1 MSNRDLLNEFLEYK
15 QNISMCS
22 DQTIRAYRN
31 DLNQFADF
39 LLKNEVSILESST
52 MDIQD
57 YLSEVGKNKNISTS
71 SMARKLASIKSLYR
85 YLANNKI
92 ISKNISRLIKSPK
105 TPKRLPNFL
114 TAKEIKRLLDYP
126 YGDSIK
132 DMRDR
137 LILELFYA
145 TGIRISELVRIK
157 INDIDFKDKLIKI
170 KGKGNK
176 ERFVIFGD
184 GMLVVLNMPLP
195 GMEEY
200 VLSFPN
206 YYVTGILISLI
217 IGLIFLSYFGV
228 RFAGETK
235 KRSDALNKLQ
245 QILAKEYE
253 LESLGGQAAA
263 AAHSLGT
270 PLATITVVAKE
281 MRKEVGDNSKFTK
294 DIDLLISQT
303 KRCSEILKKI
313 SQKQIIKDEFLSA
326 MSFENLLEEIIKSFK
341 ESSEKNIKLNTDKD
355 INKIDIKRNPELVYG
370 LRNFIGN
377 AVKFSNQNILISII
391 SDNINLYIL
400 IEDDG
405 PGFPEDIIKALGEP
419 YIKSRSKLS
428 KDNKGLGLGTF
439 LGKTLLERQSA
450 VISFENG
457 SSLNGA
463 IVKIK
468 WRINDISI

>member
-1 MSNRDLLNEFLEYK
+1 MDFATLFRLDENLNLDRKTLVFLRWIAIFGQIFSVNLVYFFL
-15 QNISMCS
+15 
-22 DQTIRAYRN
+22 
-31 DLNQFADF
+31 DLNFPIMLCHIVILLGLVTNIYLQFGLKVT
-39 LLKNEVSILESST
+39 LLKDLYSSSFLMYDIIQLSVLLFLTGGIFNPFAILLIVPTIVSST
-52 MDIQD
+52 F
-57 YLSEVGKNKNISTS
+57 LSMGSTIILGS
-71 SMARKLASIKSLYR
+71 ST
-85 YLANNKI
+85 I
-92 ISKNISRLIKSPK
+92 IIL
-105 TPKRLPNFL
+105 FVL
-114 TAKEIKRLLDYP
+114 T
-126 YGDSIK
+126 
-132 DMRDR
+132 
-137 LILELFYA
+137 F
-145 TGIRISELVRIK
+145 
-157 INDIDFKDKLIKI
+157 F
-170 KGKGNK
+170 
-176 ERFVIFGD
+176 
-184 GMLVVLNMPLP
+184 NMPLP

-217 IGLIFLSYFGV
+217 IGLIFLSYFGI

-270 PLATITVVAKE
+270 PLATISVVSKE
-281 MRKEVGDNSKFTK
+281 LRKEVGDNSKFTK

-313 SQKQIIKDEFLSA
+313 SQKKIISDEFLSS
-326 MSFENLLEEIIKSFK
+326 MSIEDILEEIIKSFK
-341 ESSEKNIKLNTDKD
+341 ESSEKNIVLNTDKN
-355 INKIDIKRNPELVYG
+355 INKIDIRRNPELIYG

-377 AVKFSNQNILISII
+377 AVKFANQNILISII

-405 PGFPEDIIKALGEP
+405 PGFPDDIIKALGEP

-428 KDNKGLGLGTF
+428 KDNAGLGLGTF

-450 VISFENG
+450 VIFFENR
-457 SSLNGA
+457 SALKGA
-463 IVKIK
+463 KVKIK
-468 WRINDISI
+468 WSINDLSI

>member
-1 MSNRDLLNEFLEYK
+1 MDLSTIFRLEENLNLDKKTLVFLRWIAIVGQLFSVNLVYF
-15 QNISMCS
+15 
-22 DQTIRAYRN
+22 Y
-31 DLNQFADF
+31 LNLNFPVLLCHIIIVIGLLTNLYLQFGVKAT
-39 LLKNEVSILESST
+39 LLKDLYSSSFLMYDIIQLSLLLFLTGGIFNPFAILLIVPTIVSST
-52 MDIQD
+52 F
-57 YLSEVGKNKNISTS
+57 LSMGSTIILGS
-71 SMARKLASIKSLYR
+71 STILL
-85 YLANNKI
+85 L
-92 ISKNISRLIKSPK
+92 
-105 TPKRLPNFL
+105 FVL
-114 TAKEIKRLLDYP
+114 TFFNL
-126 YGDSIK
+126 
-132 DMRDR
+132 
-137 LILELFYA
+137 
-145 TGIRISELVRIK
+145 
-157 INDIDFKDKLIKI
+157 
-170 KGKGNK
+170 
-176 ERFVIFGD
+176 
-184 GMLVVLNMPLP
+184 PLP

-200 VLSFPN
+200 ILSFPN

-217 IGLIFLSYFGV
+217 IGLIFLSYFGI

-281 MRKEVGDNSKFTK
+281 MRKEVGDNSKLTK
-294 DIDLLISQT
+294 DLDLLIGQT

-313 SQKQIIKDEFLSA
+313 SQKKIISDEFLSS
-326 MSFENLLEEIIKSFK
+326 MSFEDLLEEIIKSFK
-341 ESSEKNIKLNTDKD
+341 ESSEKKIQLNTDKD
-355 INKIDIKRNPELVYG
+355 TNKIDIKRNPELVYG

-377 AVKFSNQNILISII
+377 AVKFANQNILISII

-405 PGFPEDIIKALGEP
+405 LGFPEDIIEALGEP

-428 KDNKGLGLGTF
+428 KSNAGLGLGTF

-450 VISFENG
+450 VISFEND

-463 IVKIK
+463 KVKIK
-468 WRINDISI
+468 WSINDLAI

>member
-1 MSNRDLLNEFLEYK
+1 MDFATIFRLEENLNLDKKTLVFLRWIAIFGQLFSINLVYF
-15 QNISMCS
+15 
-22 DQTIRAYRN
+22 YL
-31 DLNQFADF
+31 DLNFPVLLCHIIIFVGLFTNIYLQFGLKAT
-39 LLKNEVSILESST
+39 LLKDLYSTTFLMYDIIQLSILLLLTGGIFNPFAILLIVPTIVSST
-52 MDIQD
+52 F
-57 YLSEVGKNKNISTS
+57 LSMGSTII
-71 SMARKLASIKSLYR
+71 LGSLTI
-85 YLANNKI
+85 L
-92 ISKNISRLIKSPK
+92 L
-105 TPKRLPNFL
+105 LFVL
-114 TAKEIKRLLDYP
+114 TFFNL
-126 YGDSIK
+126 
-132 DMRDR
+132 
-137 LILELFYA
+137 
-145 TGIRISELVRIK
+145 
-157 INDIDFKDKLIKI
+157 
-170 KGKGNK
+170 
-176 ERFVIFGD
+176 
-184 GMLVVLNMPLP
+184 PLP

-217 IGLIFLSYFGV
+217 IGLLFLSYFGI
-228 RFAGETK
+228 RFGGETK

-270 PLATITVVAKE
+270 PLATISVVAKE
-281 MRKEVGDNSKFTK
+281 MRKEVGDNSKLTK

-313 SQKQIIKDEFLSA
+313 SQKKIINDEFLSS
-326 MSFENLLEEIIKSFK
+326 MSFEDLLEEIIKSFK

-428 KDNKGLGLGTF
+428 KNNGGLGVGTF

-450 VISFENG
+450 IISFENG

-463 IVKIK
+463 KVKIK

>member
-1 MSNRDLLNEFLEYK
+1 MDFATIFRLEENLNLDKKTLVFLRWIAIFGQLFSINLVYFFL
-15 QNISMCS
+15 
-22 DQTIRAYRN
+22 
-31 DLNQFADF
+31 DLNFPVLLCHIIILVGLITNVYLQFGLKAT
-39 LLKNEVSILESST
+39 LLKDFYSSSFLMYDIIQLSILLFLTGGIFNPFAILLIVPTIVSST
-52 MDIQD
+52 F
-57 YLSEVGKNKNISTS
+57 LSMGSTIILGS
-71 SMARKLASIKSLYR
+71 ST
-85 YLANNKI
+85 I
-92 ISKNISRLIKSPK
+92 IL
-105 TPKRLPNFL
+105 LFVL
-114 TAKEIKRLLDYP
+114 T
-126 YGDSIK
+126 
-132 DMRDR
+132 
-137 LILELFYA
+137 F
-145 TGIRISELVRIK
+145 
-157 INDIDFKDKLIKI
+157 F
-170 KGKGNK
+170 
-176 ERFVIFGD
+176 
-184 GMLVVLNMPLP
+184 NMPLP

-217 IGLIFLSYFGV
+217 IGLVFLSYFGI

-270 PLATITVVAKE
+270 PLATISVVSKE
-281 MRKEVGDNSKFTK
+281 MRKEVGDDSKLTK

-313 SQKQIIKDEFLSA
+313 SQKKIISDEFLSS
-326 MSFENLLEEIIKSFK
+326 MNFEDLLEEIIKSFK
-341 ESSEKNIKLNTDKD
+341 ESSEKNLELNIEKD
-355 INKIDIKRNPELVYG
+355 TNKIDIKRNPELVYG

-377 AVKFSNQNILISII
+377 AVKFANRNILISII
-391 SDNINLYIL
+391 SDNINLNIL

-428 KDNKGLGLGTF
+428 KINAGLGLGTF

-463 IVKIK
+463 KVKIK
-468 WRINDISI
+468 WSINDLTI